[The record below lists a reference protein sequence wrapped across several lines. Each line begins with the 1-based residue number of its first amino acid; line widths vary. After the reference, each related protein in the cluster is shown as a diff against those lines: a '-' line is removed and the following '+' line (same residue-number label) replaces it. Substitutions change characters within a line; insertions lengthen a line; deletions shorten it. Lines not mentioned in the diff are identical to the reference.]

1 MWDVQVVCFLFL
13 ITFVASQETTEAP
26 VVESTSPAPANNAT
40 YTIVAPAKLRPNLEY
55 HVSVSVHD
63 VKSPVE
69 VTVAVAGP
77 ADNGNFNTV
86 NSVVTLNS
94 RETQILNFQIGEW
107 GPGKYNLTVSGTGG
121 LTFRN
126 ETALEYEHKSYSVF
140 IQTDKAIYKPNELV
154 QYRVIVVNPFL
165 IPSVTGAIDI
175 HITDGKGNLIKQWQR
190 VFTSKGI
197 VSLDFQL
204 ADQPVLGDWHIVVNV
219 LGQSFNK
226 SFTVAEYVLPTFE
239 VKVDLPPY
247 ATYNKSSIVAT
258 IRAIYTYGKPVKGDL
273 TLTVAPR
280 TRYNS
285 LSVRPYESIQRKVE
299 IDGTVDIPLT
309 LQRDLKLRKDLFRR
323 EIEFFA
329 LVEDGLT
336 SRKYNTTN
344 TLWIYDNE
352 VKVQLI
358 KTSETFKPGLKY
370 TCFLKVAYQDDTP
383 VDDRENQ
390 LKLRYGYSYNESAWK
405 TSLYWV
411 PKNGL
416 VKLEFYP
423 PNEDDIYVLGMQ
435 AEFRGQIHYI
445 DGVEAAR
452 SPSRNFIQV
461 TMQTPVPV
469 VAQNVEFEV
478 NATEPFSQLVYQVM
492 GRGDIVFAQTVKVP
506 EVTVHKFSF
515 LLTHRMAPKARVVVY
530 YVRKENKEV
539 VADAVNFEV
548 DGVFR
553 TGVILSTDVQ
563 TTKPGGRVAVQVQTK
578 PNAYVGVL
586 GIDQSI
592 LLLKSG
598 NDITQQDV
606 TEELGTY
613 DAGKENIFWP
623 PWYKRRRKRSLWWP
637 GSISASQIFSD
648 SGVVILTNGL
658 VYKYEELIFY
668 RSNSVAFEEIE
679 DDFASPFL
687 EKVQSVR
694 NKGVK
699 LRKYFPETWLW
710 SNTEAGNDGKA
721 VVSSE
726 VPDTITSWIVSAFAM
741 DSITGLGISPS
752 TTKVT
757 VFRPFFIKLSLPYAI
772 LRGES
777 VAIQAVIFNY
787 NDNAIKAEVTMENRN
802 GDFEF
807 TDIENEVAPVQGLQ
821 NRKSKIISIPKQD
834 GTPVSFIITPRR
846 LGYIDIRMSA
856 TSQFAGDS
864 VLKRLLVKP
873 EGSTQYFNKAVL
885 VDLRNP
891 GTPPI
896 KKNIS
901 VPIPRN
907 SVPGSERITV
917 SGIGDLMG
925 PHVNNLEEL
934 LHMPFGCG
942 EQNMLKFVPNIVVI
956 EYLTRAG
963 RLTSAVERKAK
974 EYMESGYQRELTYK
988 HDDGSFSAF
997 GNNDKSG
1004 STWLTAFVVKSFHQ
1018 AVPYIDIDP
1027 AVIEKSLKWLSQQQ
1041 LSDGSFNEPGEV
1053 HYKRMQGGAG
1063 TGIPLTAYVLIAFL
1077 ENQAQQTYSD
1087 VIKLAEHYLVQQLPT
1102 LTDPYSIALV
1112 SYALQLSDNTNKDGA
1127 FQKLLNLAKK
1137 EGDILYWKGSE
1148 PLINIT
1154 DKRSDHFFLPDSKDI
1169 EMTAYAL
1176 LTHTLRAEIGNAISI
1191 MRWLVSQQNENGG
1204 FSSTQDTVIGI
1215 QALGELATRIVT
1227 ATISVDVTLKYGDE
1241 VPKTMKISS
1250 DNAVIL
1256 QSVELPKTTRYV
1268 ELEASGYGIALVQVS
1283 WAFNLAVSAEYPPF
1297 FLNPLLDKTST
1308 RSYLQLSVCTRNNE
1322 DEPSNMAVMDV
1333 QLPSG
1338 YLADVDALPSIL
1350 KIPKTKRVETAD
1362 GQTKVVIYF
1371 DMLDK
1376 EEICLTV
1383 PAHRNHK
1390 VAYQKPVPVKVYDY
1404 YNRVK
1409 TARMFY
1415 YSHKATLC
1423 DICDE
1428 NECGDGCN
1436 DISEPDSQTR
1446 PSSGGGFLSPQA
1458 NAFIV
1463 LVGTVLSKNLY
1474 VF

>member
-1 MWDVQVVCFLFL
+1 MWDVRVVCFLFL
-13 ITFVASQETTEAP
+13 ITFVSSQETTEVP
-26 VVESTSPAPANNAT
+26 VIETTTPAPPVNNAT

-55 HVSVSVHD
+55 HISVSVHD

-94 RETQILNFQIGEW
+94 GETQILNFQIGEW

-140 IQTDKAIYKPNELV
+140 IQTDKAIYKPSELV

-175 HITDGKGNLIKQWQR
+175 HITDGKGNIIKQWQR

-204 ADQPVLGDWHIVVNV
+204 ADQPVLGAWHIVVNV

-239 VKVDLPPY
+239 VKIDLPPY
-247 ATYNKSSIVAT
+247 ATYNKSSIVT
-258 IRAIYTYGKPVKGDL
+258 TVRAIYTYGKPVKGDL

-280 TRYNS
+280 TRYNI
-285 LSVRPYESIQRKVE
+285 LSVRPYESIQRKVK

-390 LKLRYGYSYNESAWK
+390 LKLRYGYSYNESSWK
-405 TSLYWV
+405 TSFYWV

-461 TMQTPVPV
+461 TMLTPVPV

-478 NATEPFSQLVYQVM
+478 NATEPISQLVYQVM

-506 EVTVHKFSF
+506 DVTMHKFSF

-530 YVRKENKEV
+530 YVRKENKEI
-539 VADAVNFEV
+539 VADSVNFEV

-553 TGVILSTDVQ
+553 TGVTLSTDVQ
-563 TTKPGGRVAVQVQTK
+563 TTKPGGRVAVEVQTK

-606 TEELGTY
+606 IEELGTY
-613 DAGKENIFWP
+613 DAGKENKFWP

-637 GSISASQIFSD
+637 GSSSASQIFSD

-679 DDFASPFL
+679 DDYASPFL
-687 EKVQSVR
+687 ENVQSVD
-694 NKGVK
+694 NKDVK

-741 DSITGLGISPS
+741 DSITGLGISLS

-777 VAIQAVIFNY
+777 VAIQAVVFNY
-787 NDNAIKAEVTMENRN
+787 NDNPIKAEVTMENRN

-807 TDIENEVAPVQGLQ
+807 TEIGNELTNAQDIQQ
-821 NRKSKIISIPKQD
+821 KKSKIISIPKQD

-846 LGYIDIRMSA
+846 LGYIDIQMSA

-907 SVPGSERITV
+907 AVPGSERITV

-934 LHMPFGCG
+934 LHIPFGCG

-963 RLTSAVERKAK
+963 RLTSTVERKAK
-974 EYMESGYQRELTYK
+974 EYMESGYQRELTFK
-988 HDDGSFSAF
+988 RDDGSFSAF
-997 GNNDKSG
+997 GDNDKSG

-1018 AVPYIDIDP
+1018 AIPYIDIDP
-1027 AVIEKSLKWLSQQQ
+1027 AIIEKSLKWLSEQQ

-1063 TGIPLTAYVLIAFL
+1063 TGVPLTAYVLIAFL
-1077 ENQAQQTYSD
+1077 ENQVQQTYSE
-1087 VIKLAEHYLVQQLPT
+1087 VIQLAEQYLVRQMPT
-1102 LTDPYSIALV
+1102 LTDPYSIALI

-1148 PLINIT
+1148 SSVNIT

-1169 EMTAYAL
+1169 EVTAYAL
-1176 LTHTLRAEIGNAISI
+1176 LTHTLRAEIGNAVSI

-1227 ATISVDVTLKYGDE
+1227 ATISVDVTFKYDE
-1241 VPKTMKISS
+1241 SSENMKISS

-1256 QSVELPKTTRYV
+1256 QSVELPETTRYV

-1283 WAFNLAVSAEYPPF
+1283 WAFNLAVSAEYSPF

-1308 RSYLQLSVCTRNNE
+1308 RSYLQLSVCTLNNE
-1322 DEPSNMAVMDV
+1322 EEPTNMAVMDV
-1333 QLPSG
+1333 KLPSG

-1350 KIPKTKRVETAD
+1350 KIPKTKRVEAAD
-1362 GQTKVVIYF
+1362 GQTKVIIYF
-1371 DMLDK
+1371 DKLDK

-1390 VAYQKPVPVKVYDY
+1390 VAYQKPAPVKVYDY

-1409 TARMFY
+1409 SARMFY
-1415 YSHKATLC
+1415 YPHKATLC
-1423 DICDE
+1423 DICEE
-1428 NECGDGCN
+1428 NECGDACN
-1436 DISEPDSQTR
+1436 DISNPESQTK
-1446 PSSGGGFLSPQA
+1446 PSSGGGFLSPQVS
-1458 NAFIV
+1458 AFII
-1463 LVGTVLSKNLY
+1463 LVEIVLSRNLY
-1474 VF
+1474 IF